1 MNASVEKYST
11 MTTPEATLLSA
22 THGAVRVLT
31 LNRPAAL
38 NSFTA
43 KMNLEL
49 RTALEETAADAA
61 IRALVITGA
70 GRGFCAGQDLN
81 DPAIKGDGNSPP
93 DVGGVVEKLYKP
105 LALRIRSMPVPVIA
119 AVNGVAA
126 GAGANF
132 ALGCDVV
139 VAARSA
145 SFIQAFSKI
154 GLIPD
159 CGGTWL
165 LPRLAGR
172 ARALGLAM
180 TGDKLAAEEAQ
191 RIGLIWQCVDDV
203 ALMDTALALANKL
216 AAMPTRALAETRRA
230 IDDAMALD
238 YAGALS
244 MEAQRQD
251 ALSRAHDAREGIAAF
266 VDKRAPK
273 FSDR

>member
-1 MNASVEKYST
+1 MMN
-11 MTTPEATLLSA
+11 PEATLLTA
-22 THGAVRVLT
+22 THGPVRLLT

-43 KMNLEL
+43 QMNVEL
-49 RTALEETAADAA
+49 RAALEDAAADAA
-61 IRALVITGA
+61 VRALVITGA

-81 DPAIKGDGNSPP
+81 DPALGSGANL

-105 LALRIRSMPVPVIA
+105 LALRIRSMPVAVIA

-132 ALGCDVV
+132 ALGCDFVI
-139 VAARSA
+139 AARSA

-154 GLIPD
+154 GLVPD

-165 LPRLAGR
+165 LPRLVGR
-172 ARALGLAM
+172 ARALGLTMA
-180 TGDKLAAEEAQ
+180 GDKLPAEEAQ
-191 RIGLIWQCVDDV
+191 RIGLIWQCVDDA

-230 IDDAMALD
+230 IDEASRLD
-238 YAGALS
+238 YADALS
-244 MEAQRQD
+244 MEAERQH
-251 ALSRAHDAREGIAAF
+251 ALGHAHDAREGIAAF
-266 VDKRAPK
+266 VEKRAPK
-273 FSDR
+273 FTDR

>member
-1 MNASVEKYST
+1 
-11 MTTPEATLLSA
+11 MTTPESTLLSA

-43 KMNLEL
+43 QLNVEL
-49 RTALEETAADAA
+49 RAALEDVAADASV
-61 IRALVITGA
+61 RALVITGA

-81 DPAIKGDGNSPP
+81 DPALGGGESL

-132 ALGCDVV
+132 ALGCDFVI
-139 VAARSA
+139 AARSA

-154 GLIPD
+154 GLVPD

-165 LPRLAGR
+165 LPRLVGR
-172 ARALGLAM
+172 ARAIGLAM
-180 TGDKLAAEEAQ
+180 TGDKLPAEEAQ
-191 RIGLIWQCVDDV
+191 RIGLIWQCVDDA

-230 IDDAMALD
+230 IDEAAGLD
-238 YAGALS
+238 YSDALS
-244 MEAQRQD
+244 MEGERQH
-251 ALSRAHDAREGIAAF
+251 ALGHAHDAREGIAAF
-266 VDKRAPK
+266 VEKRAPR
-273 FSDR
+273 FTDR

>member
-1 MNASVEKYST
+1 MSSDT
-11 MTTPEATLLSA
+11 STLLVA

-43 KMNLEL
+43 QMNGEL
-49 RTALEETAADAA
+49 RAALEEAAADAA
-61 IRALVITGA
+61 VRAVVITGA

-81 DPAIKGDGNSPP
+81 DPAIKGDGSSPP

-132 ALGCDVV
+132 ALGCDFV

-154 GLIPD
+154 ALIPD
-159 CGGTWL
+159 CGRTWL
-165 LPRLAGR
+165 LPRLVGR

-180 TGDKLAAEEAQ
+180 TGDKLPADEAQ
-191 RIGLIWQCVDDV
+191 RIGLIWQCVDDA
-203 ALMDTALALANKL
+203 ALMDSALALATKL

-230 IDDAMALD
+230 IDDAMELD
-238 YAGALS
+238 YASALS
-244 MEAQRQD
+244 MEAQRQG
-251 ALSRAHDAREGIAAF
+251 ALGHARDAREGIVAF
-266 VDKRAPK
+266 VEKRAPK
-273 FSDR
+273 FTDR